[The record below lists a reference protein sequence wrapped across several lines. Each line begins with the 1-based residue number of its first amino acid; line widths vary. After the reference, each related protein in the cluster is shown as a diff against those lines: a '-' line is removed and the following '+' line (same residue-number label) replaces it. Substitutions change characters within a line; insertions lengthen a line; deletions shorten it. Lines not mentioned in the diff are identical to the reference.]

1 MQFCYSANSILN
13 QYFVILYNKNLNSMI
28 LGFGEGK
35 LFSKSFLPPLLNPHL
50 NPHLNPQKNSK
61 KLLTNTGECGKII
74 AQGRRT
80 LRSHRAAEASIGTI
94 RAIGTK

>member
-1 MQFCYSANSILN
+1 M
-13 QYFVILYNKNLNSMI
+13 
-28 LGFGEGK
+28 GFGEGK
-35 LFSKSFLPPLLNPHL
+35 ASFKKFSFPILNL
-50 NPHLNPQKNSK
+50 QKKFK